1 MGKLGDRL
9 RSLLGRKTPPAGES
23 VSSESPPVEQPVPS
37 TQEQISPLAEML
49 QRRVRRISESFLE
62 NESLTADLD
71 DSAAKELLDWGLSL
85 GHRIAQGTADVED
98 DEQADEAM
106 YPRLRAIRHMMR
118 SVNQWVA
125 SQQEGNRESSSEVL
139 NRIIE
144 QAQLIYGR
152 TFKPPSEEQ
161 RARFLQTQ
169 SEFLDSPP
177 RLIANLRQLFTA
189 DDDA

>member
-9 RSLLGRKTPPAGES
+9 RSLLGRKTLPAGES
-23 VSSESPPVEQPVPS
+23 ESGEAPPVEQPAPS
-37 TQEQISPLAEML
+37 PQQQTGPLEEML
-49 QRRVRRISESFLE
+49 QRRVRRISESFFE
-62 NESLTADLD
+62 NESLTANLE
-71 DSAAKELLDWGLSL
+71 DSAAKELLDWALSL

-106 YPRLRAIRHMMR
+106 YPRLRAVRRMMR
-118 SVNQWVA
+118 NVNQWVA
-125 SQQEGNRESSSEVL
+125 SQQEGDRENSSEAL

-144 QAQLIYGR
+144 QAQLIYGHA
-152 TFKPPSEEQ
+152 FKPPSEEQ

-189 DDDA
+189 ADDA